1 MNHAASQILVSKV
14 TQFRHTRTHT
24 QPIALP
30 GPLKW
35 SAVARTAEHGRLVDL
50 LPIHRVTETRFRSP
64 HFVGKTLRNVCY
76 GTVTSLKY
84 ALLIS

>member
-64 HFVGKTLRNVCY
+64 PILWEKLSEMFV
-76 GTVTSLKY
+76 TVL
-84 ALLIS
+84 